1 YCKYLSTN
9 KYIMFILYLFFII
22 RNLFATNMLGLI
34 SEYDLHVG
42 APFLD
47 ILSPII
53 IIYSAAYFFANF
65 KTVVYKE
72 QKLVFKKFTL
82 DDLGLQTK

>member
-1 YCKYLSTN
+1 
-9 KYIMFILYLFFII
+9 M
-22 RNLFATNMLGLI
+22 MGLI

-53 IIYSAAYFFANF
+53 IIYSAVYFITDF
-65 KTVVYKE
+65 KAILYKE
-72 QKLVFKKFTL
+72 QKLSHDLKQDMIQEHSTQSCKKYRNAFEAHVA
-82 DDLGLQTK
+82 